1 MTLNPEMLALATS
14 LRFEVQSRW
23 SPVLGIGIREVAKS
37 ARSNEVED
45 ATRAKME
52 ELTAAVVGVQVMT
65 ADMQSKVFKL
75 NGVKPTCPT
84 IPGCTACCYEK
95 VECSTA
101 ECMVVAWHVL
111 TRMDQSGATALIQ
124 RLRSWFP
131 DYISVACQYHSR
143 KQENAPHVENG
154 YDKRFRFDR
163 PAWSGAWNDPDRDD
177 GKRWVSPR
185 AYVNSKLLCPFHNGD
200 GCDVYDVR
208 PANCR
213 LYCTATPNPKPSCHE
228 LFRLFKSSEVTL
240 VSVPEVSGIAALAL
254 CVDDRTVLFQQAVAY
269 YLGIAEAEPFECE
282 KLDVYFDEI
291 LKRKQSRQMS
301 LGGER

>member
-1 MTLNPEMLALATS
+1 MLTLATS
-14 LRFEVQSRW
+14 MRFEVQSRW
-23 SPVLGIGIREVAKS
+23 SPVLGIGIREVATS
-37 ARSNEVED
+37 GCADGVLG

-52 ELTAAVVGVQVMT
+52 ELTEVVCGVQRTT
-65 ADMQSKVFKL
+65 ADMQSEVFKF

-84 IPGCTACCYEK
+84 IPGCTACCHEK
-95 VECSTA
+95 VECSTVEA
-101 ECMVVAWHVL
+101 AVVAWYVL
-111 TRMDQSGATALIQ
+111 TQMRRAPANELAK
-124 RLRSWFP
+124 RLRVWLS
-131 DYISVACQYHSR
+131 DYIDAACQYHSR
-143 KQENAPHVENG
+143 KRENTPHVETG
-154 YDKRFRFDR
+154 YDRSFRFNR
-163 PAWSGAWNDPDRDD
+163 PAWSGAWKDPDRDD

-200 GCDVYDVR
+200 SCDVYDVR

-228 LFRLFKSSEVTL
+228 LFRLHRSSEVTL

-269 YLGIAEAEPFECE
+269 CLGVSEAEPFQCE
-282 KLDVYFDEI
+282 QLDVYFDEI
-291 LKRKQSRQMS
+291 LKRKQTRQMS